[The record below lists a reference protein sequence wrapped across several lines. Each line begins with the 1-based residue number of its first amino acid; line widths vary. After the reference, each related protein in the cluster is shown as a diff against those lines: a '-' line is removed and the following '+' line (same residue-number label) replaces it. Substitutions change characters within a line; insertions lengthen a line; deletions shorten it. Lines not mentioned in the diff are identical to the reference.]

1 MNLTSLGCPNESTT
15 TPGPA
20 GAATQITFVNSYAP
34 GGTATSVVIN
44 ELVLNTT
51 TGLYVRTARVTV
63 PHLDGAVVTT
73 TENAVYVATA
83 GATCVGVVRATA
95 APSRYVVRS

>member
-1 MNLTSLGCPNESTT
+1 VNLTSLGCPNESTT

-20 GAATQITFVNSYAP
+20 GAATQVTFVNNYAP
-34 GGTATSVVIN
+34 SGTPASVVIN

-51 TGLYVRTARVTV
+51 SGLYVRTARVTV
-63 PHLDGAVVTT
+63 PHLDGAVVAT
-73 TENAVYVATA
+73 TENAVYVATS
-83 GATCVGVVRATA
+83 GATCIGVVRAPA